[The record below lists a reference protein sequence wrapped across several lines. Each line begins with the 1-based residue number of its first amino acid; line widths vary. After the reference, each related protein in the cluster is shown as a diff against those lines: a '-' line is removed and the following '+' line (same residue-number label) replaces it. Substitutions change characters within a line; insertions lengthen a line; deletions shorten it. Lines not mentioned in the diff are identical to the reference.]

1 MCTPRLCCEGRTGS
15 PGREGDGG
23 SIFWKTREIGFP
35 SYSKIGTLWIQT
47 MKQAE
52 RKRTLDG
59 QRIMFSVKI
68 SAPRNDLSLN
78 RAMLKEMC
86 LLDCSP
92 KKRI

>member
-1 MCTPRLCCEGRTGS
+1 
-15 PGREGDGG
+15 
-23 SIFWKTREIGFP
+23 
-35 SYSKIGTLWIQT
+35 

-78 RAMLKEMC
+78 RDVSLRLLSKEQN
-86 LLDCSP
+86 LIS
-92 KKRI
+92 RN